1 MNSAK
6 ENMIVAKSFVNSL
19 KNKEDFVIDNFF
31 KKHNLSLELKEEL
44 KEQLNNIN
52 ILQETKTFQIYQ
64 IALINKLQEYFLK
77 ATFIGDSLNK
87 VDGFFCDLNSKKVV
101 NLNNVEAKYIFKYLT
116 DPLNKEEKLIEKE
129 TLYSENVANAK
140 LNYFF
145 DLQQNN
151 SKDNE
156 EEDENNL

>member
-44 KEQLNNIN
+44 KEQLNEIN

-64 IALINKLQEYFLK
+64 IAVINKLQEYFFK
-77 ATFIGDSLNK
+77 VTFIGDTLNK
-87 VDGFFCDLNSKKVV
+87 VDGFLCDLNSKKVV
-101 NLNNVEAKYIFKYLT
+101 TLTNIEAKYNFKYLT
-116 DPLNKEEKLIEKE
+116 DSLNKEDKVIEKE
-129 TLYSENVANAK
+129 TLYNEEVANAK
-140 LNYFF
+140 FNYFF
-145 DLQQNN
+145 ELQKNDSN
-151 SKDNE
+151 ENE
-156 EEDENNL
+156 EGNEL

>member
-44 KEQLNNIN
+44 KEQLNEIN

-64 IALINKLQEYFLK
+64 IAVINKLQEYFFK
-77 ATFIGDSLNK
+77 VTFIGDTLNK
-87 VDGFFCDLNSKKVV
+87 VDGFLCDLNSKKVV
-101 NLNNVEAKYIFKYLT
+101 TLTNIEAKYNFKYLT
-116 DPLNKEEKLIEKE
+116 DSLNKEDKVIEKE
-129 TLYSENVANAK
+129 TLYNEEIANAK
-140 LNYFF
+140 FNYFF
-145 DLQQNN
+145 DTQSKNN
-151 SKDNE
+151 KNVEENE
-156 EEDENNL
+156 NEI